1 MRGLSDNSAFDTF
14 ERMDQKVE
22 QIEAESEASTELGGE
37 LTGDTL
43 QTEVQEA
50 RGRRRG
56 SDMALAELK
65 AKMGLGP
72 APEQPALPEVKTDGG
87 KP

>member
-1 MRGLSDNSAFDTF
+1 
-14 ERMDQKVE
+14 
-22 QIEAESEASTELGGE
+22 
-37 LTGDTL
+37 
-43 QTEVQEA
+43 
-50 RGRRRG
+50 
-56 SDMALAELK
+56 MALAELK